1 MRQLISPAQLISVV
15 VPAYNTVATA
25 GAPRL
30 DRCRE
35 WGGRPPAVTP

>member
-1 MRQLISPAQLISVV
+1 MTQLIARMQLISVV
-15 VPAYNTVATA
+15 VPAYNTAATA

-35 WGGRPPAVTP
+35 WCGRPRVTP